1 MQMRVYL
8 GSVPIWLFWVL
19 VETEEEEEEEAG

>member
-8 GSVPIWLFWVL
+8 GSVPTWLFWVL
-19 VETEEEEEEEAG
+19 VETEEEEEEEG

>member
-8 GSVPIWLFWVL
+8 GSVPIWLFGVL
-19 VETEEEEEEEAG
+19 VETEEEEEEAG